1 MSKKEKIVRDLADIP
16 QLLDSV
22 LDEDIEITPKKLKAL
37 TPEFQTKKEV
47 KKQQKRKNQN
57 EKV

>member
-1 MSKKEKIVRDLADIP
+1 MSKKEKIVRDLADIH

-22 LDEDIEITPKKLKAL
+22 LDEDIEITSKKLKAL

-47 KKQQKRKNQN
+47 KKAQKKKQN
-57 EKV
+57 EK

>member
-1 MSKKEKIVRDLADIP
+1 MSKKEKIVRDLADIH

-47 KKQQKRKNQN
+47 KKAQKKKQN
-57 EKV
+57 EK